1 MCYILEN
8 YLDDILEKDK
18 TINYNIFNEYNKFDY
33 DNKDLFEI
41 DLKFLLDNIYSE
53 IKIVE
58 SKVKRLNQQEFRS
71 ELINKYQKCLI
82 TDNDCLNELEAC
94 HIFELKDTNT
104 GINTTNNTFANT
116 TNNNANATNNN
127 ANANIDINNIN
138 NGLLLCSNLHKTF
151 DKYLWTINPDTLEI
165 EIANYEQNIIGSIYT
180 RFIKNPKVL
189 LDMNKELYNNLKH
202 RYNKFI
208 SYKL

>member
-1 MCYILEN
+1 MCNILEN

-18 TINYNIFNEYNKFDY
+18 TINYHIFNEYEKFNY

-41 DLKFLLDNIYSE
+41 NLKFLLDNIYTD

-58 SKVKRLNQQEFRS
+58 PKLKRLNQQEFRD

-82 TDNDCLNELEAC
+82 TNNDCLNELEAC
-94 HIFELKDTNT
+94 HIN
-104 GINTTNNTFANT
+104 
-116 TNNNANATNNN
+116 
-127 ANANIDINNIN
+127 NIDINNIN

-151 DKYLWTINPDTLEI
+151 DKYLWAINPDTLQI
-165 EIANYEQNIIGSIYT
+165 EVAKDDSNTVGTIYKIFKENKQVT
-180 RFIKNPKVL
+180 
-189 LDMNKELYNNLKH
+189 LDMNNELYNNLKH

-208 SYKL
+208 KNNEE

>member
-1 MCYILEN
+1 MCNILEN

-18 TINYNIFNEYNKFDY
+18 TINYHIFNEYEKFNY

-41 DLKFLLDNIYSE
+41 NLKFLLDNIYTD

-58 SKVKRLNQQEFRS
+58 PKLKRLNQQEFRD

-82 TDNDCLNELEAC
+82 TNNDCLNELEAC
-94 HIFELKDTNT
+94 HIVELKDLNN
-104 GINTTNNTFANT
+104 INDIN
-116 TNNNANATNNN
+116 
-127 ANANIDINNIN
+127 NIDINNIN

-151 DKYLWTINPDTLEI
+151 DKYLWVINPDTLQI
-165 EIANYEQNIIGSIYT
+165 EVAKEDSNTVGTIYKIFKENKQVT
-180 RFIKNPKVL
+180 
-189 LDMNKELYNNLKH
+189 LDMNNELYNNLKH

-208 SYKL
+208 KNNEE

>member
-8 YLDDILEKDK
+8 YLDNILEKDK
-18 TINYNIFNEYNKFDY
+18 IINYHIFNEYNKFDY

-58 SKVKRLNQQEFRS
+58 PKVKRLNQQEFRD

-94 HIFELKDTNT
+94 HIIELKDTYT
-104 GINTTNNTFANT
+104 DTEITNNTNT
-116 TNNNANATNNN
+116 DTEITNNTNT
-127 ANANIDINNIN
+127 DINNIN

-165 EIANYEQNIIGSIYT
+165 EIANYDQNIVGSIYK

-189 LDMNKELYNNLKH
+189 LELNKELYNNLKH

-208 SYKL
+208 SCKK